1 MTMTMQTINSRMN
14 RLFRESDKSGIN
26 INYQPQALGVYENEK
41 WHEMRKTGFGG
52 SDAGIVE
59 GVNKYE
65 NLTTLVM
72 KKLGMIPERSVTP
85 EKQFMFDF
93 GHVMEDALG
102 NFFRNVTG
110 WSVFTDHN
118 MYRHPLYPWMI
129 VDCDAFA
136 IDSDGMKC
144 LLEFKT
150 CSAQKIS
157 EWRSGVFGKDGLC
170 PNPSHVSQ
178 MKHGLAV
185 MNLDR
190 GYWIVCND
198 NDASKIS
205 VVRYDR
211 DFAAEAALIKAESNV
226 WNNFVAKG
234 IVPQYPTVT
243 DDSYDIQRSIFPE
256 RSEEPFVMLPENLK
270 DAAKELLEISSEKS
284 ELSVQMKKLNERA
297 NALRLD
303 IINMMGS
310 SIEGHIN
317 SDEENRE
324 YICTYKSSKDSTR
337 CDLEKL
343 RLTHPEV
350 FETLVEESIIKTE
363 TPKPIFRIS
372 LKMKK

>member
-1 MTMTMQTINSRMN
+1 MTIQTINARMN
-14 RLFRESDKSGIN
+14 RLFQDSEKNSID
-26 INYQPQALGVYENEK
+26 INYQPQPLGVFENEK

-72 KKLGMIPERSVTP
+72 KKLGMIPDQTISP

-93 GHVMEDALG
+93 GHVLEDALG
-102 NFFRNVTG
+102 YYFHNVTG
-110 WSVFTDHN
+110 WSVFADHN
-118 MYRHPLYPWMI
+118 MFRHPLYPWMI

-157 EWRSGVFGKDGLC
+157 EWRTGIYGKDGLC
-170 PNPSHVSQ
+170 PNPSYVSQ

-198 NDASKIS
+198 NDASKI
-205 VVRYDR
+205 VIVRYDR
-211 DFAAEAALIKAESNV
+211 DFTAEAALIKAESKV
-226 WNNFVAKG
+226 WNNYVAKG
-234 IVPQYPTVT
+234 IIPQYPTVT
-243 DDSYDIQRSIFPE
+243 KESFDIQRDILPE
-256 RSEEPFVMLPENLK
+256 RSEEPFVIMPDTLK
-270 DAAKELLEISSEKS
+270 DTAKELMEISSEKS
-284 ELSVQMKKLNERA
+284 VLLTQIKKVEERA
-297 NALRLD
+297 NALKLD
-303 IINMMGS
+303 ILSQMGS
-310 SIEGHIN
+310 SKEAHIC
-317 SDEENRE
+317 SDEKNKE
-324 YICTYKSSKDSTR
+324 YVCTYKSSKDSVR

-343 RLTHPEV
+343 RLLHPEI
-350 FETLVEESIIKTE
+350 FDALIKESIIKTE